1 MDKKEKIR
9 DFLKGKYAV
18 AGYLL
23 AGWLALW
30 GIIFLVGNLL
40 ESVILFLFFYNLI
53 YPVATLVGCYM
64 LAKKKGV
71 VLYMPIAMVLVSVV
85 LFFATELVK
94 FAMPNA
100 IVITIVA
107 VFFGTGFGN
116 IMHGNDDKK
125 RK

>member
-9 DFLKGKYAV
+9 AFLKGKYAV

-23 AGWLALW
+23 AGWLVLW
-30 GIIFLVGNLL
+30 GIIFLAGNLL
-40 ESVILFLFFYNLI
+40 ESVILFLLFYNLI

-64 LAKKKGV
+64 LPKKKGV
-71 VLYMPIAMVLVSVV
+71 VLYMPIAMAVISVV
-85 LFFATELVK
+85 LYVATELVK

-116 IMHGNDDKK
+116 IMHGSGDKK
-125 RK
+125 K